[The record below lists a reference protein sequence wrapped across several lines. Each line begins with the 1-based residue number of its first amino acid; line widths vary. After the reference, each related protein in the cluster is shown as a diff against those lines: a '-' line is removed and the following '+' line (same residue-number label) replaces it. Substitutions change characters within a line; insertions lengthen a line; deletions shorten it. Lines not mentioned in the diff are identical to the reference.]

1 MMFKGRSLVLAAIVG
16 LALAGAL
23 QAAPGLQGTL
33 EIERDWFKGT
43 EDVHVRLTL
52 TNHYPTTVRL
62 LKWDLPHYGFERN
75 LFEVTRDGERV
86 PYTGMLIKRPVP
98 RPQDY
103 VELAA
108 GAELTGRIELTSV
121 YDMRR
126 KGQYTIRYRGAFAQP
141 WLKAAAVAV
150 ESNAVDF
157 WIDGRDFVEEPVRMR
172 LKAQTPVFY
181 YCSSQQQNAT
191 TTALGAAENYAVDS
205 RDYLVNYSGDPAASE
220 RYANWFGAYKSNR
233 WNGVKG
239 NFTDIAD
246 ALTNETFE
254 FFCDC
259 TAYAYAYVYANK
271 PYEIH
276 LCTVF
281 WQAPTTG
288 TDSKAGTIVHET
300 SHFKAVAGTAD
311 YAYGHSACEALAD
324 SSPRQAVK
332 NADSHEYFA
341 ENKPSLP

>member
-1 MMFKGRSLVLAAIVG
+1 MYKGRVLVLSAILG

-23 QAAPGLQGTL
+23 QAASGLEGSL

-43 EDVHVRLTL
+43 EDIRVRLTL
-52 TNHYPTTVRL
+52 TNHGPTAIRL

-75 LFEVTRDGERV
+75 LFDVTRDGDRV
-86 PYTGMLIKRPVP
+86 PYTGILIKRPVP

-103 VELAA
+103 VEIAA
-108 GAELTGRIELTSV
+108 GGELTGQIELTSV

-126 KGQYTIRYRGAFAQP
+126 KGQYTVRYRGVFAQP
-141 WLKAAAVAV
+141 WLKAAPVAV
-150 ESNAVDF
+150 ETNAVDF
-157 WIDGRDFVEEPVRMR
+157 WIEGKDIVEEPVRMR
-172 LKAQTPVFY
+172 LKAQTPIYY
-181 YCSSQQQNAT
+181 YCTSQQQSAT
-191 TTALGAAENYAVDS
+191 TTALAAAEDYAIES
-205 RDYLVNYSGDPAASE
+205 RDYLVNYSGDPAASA
-220 RYANWFGAYKSNR
+220 RYANWFGAYKANR
-233 WNGVKG
+233 WAAVES
-239 NFTDIAD
+239 NFMAIAD

-259 TAYAYAYVYANK
+259 TYYAYAYVYPNA

-288 TDSKAGTIVHET
+288 TDSKAGTIIHET
-300 SHFKAVAGTAD
+300 SHFKVVASTDD
-311 YAYGHSACEALAD
+311 YAYGHDACEALAISD
-324 SSPRQAVK
+324 PRKAVG